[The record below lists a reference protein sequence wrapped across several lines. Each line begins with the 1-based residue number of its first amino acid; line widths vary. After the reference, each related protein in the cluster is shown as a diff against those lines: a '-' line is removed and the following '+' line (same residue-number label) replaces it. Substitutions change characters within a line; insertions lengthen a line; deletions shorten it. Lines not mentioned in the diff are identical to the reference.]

1 MPETVSVTWWQSKL
15 ARRLD
20 VLAALVA
27 IVLVFRVALEED
39 LSSVAWA
46 FVGAA
51 VLLITLT
58 RWPYGALLVLI
69 VMSAM
74 PRFFVQVIGWKARPE
89 HFAVV
94 IVSLAVGVWMLHY
107 KRKIRLEWMDYWV
120 LALVGLNYASSAFT
134 SLEPASTLRWALMNN
149 LAVIPYFLIRVL
161 VPDRQTLVKGFR
173 MMLGVGFAEALYG
186 ILCYLSLHAFG
197 TSTGMGLGF
206 YLTDLAVPYGSLYE
220 PNLFGAYTACTAVLF
235 LALYMIEGHRRVGWL
250 ICFIITSLAAALSF
264 SRAALVGMV
273 VGSVW
278 VFWSARKN
286 KVAGRSKL
294 SSLLPVTAL
303 ILVMGI
309 MLAGG
314 ELQKR
319 FSSLYNEGLQEQT
332 AIVRYIVIY
341 QALADFPRHPL
352 LGSGTASLQLSF
364 DWADYFPDWTSEKA
378 WVPNVFVRILHD
390 TGLLGLT
397 AFLGFAVS
405 LALRIRRCLR
415 GRNSQISLLVGL
427 TAGALVYCVSFQFTD
442 GTILA
447 FSWIHLGFLATATI
461 LLDDSGHGSMNNNRI
476 SYVPPEGG
484 QGSK

>member
-1 MPETVSVTWWQSKL
+1 MPETISATWWQSKL

-20 VLAALVA
+20 VLAVVA
-27 IVLVFRVALEED
+27 GIVLVFRVALEED
-39 LSSVAWA
+39 LSSVSWA

-74 PRFFVQVIGWKARPE
+74 PRFFVEVVGWKARPE

-94 IVSLAVGVWMLHY
+94 IVSLAVGVWLLRY
-107 KRKIRLEWMDYWV
+107 KRKIRLERMDYWV
-120 LALVGLNYASSAFT
+120 LALVALNYASSAFT
-134 SLEPASTLRWALMNN
+134 SLQPSSTLRWALMNN
-149 LAVIPYFLIRVL
+149 LAVIPYFLIRAL

-173 MMLGVGFAEALYG
+173 MMMGVGFAEALYG

-197 TSTGMGLGF
+197 TSTGMGVGF
-206 YLTDLAVPYGSLYE
+206 YLADVAVPYGSLYE

-235 LALYMIEGHRRVGWL
+235 LAVYMIEEHRRIGWL
-250 ICFIITSLAAALSF
+250 ICFMLASVAAALSF
-264 SRAALVGMV
+264 SRAALIGLVI
-273 VGSVW
+273 GSVW
-278 VFWSARKN
+278 VFWMARKN
-286 KVAGRSKL
+286 KAADRHKL
-294 SSLLPVTAL
+294 SSLLPLTAL

-309 MLAGG
+309 MLVGG
-314 ELQKR
+314 VLQKR
-319 FSSLYNEGLQEQT
+319 FSSLYNEGLEEET
-332 AIVRYIVIY
+332 ALTRYVVIY
-341 QALADFPRHPL
+341 EALADFPSHPL

-364 DWADYFPDWTSEKA
+364 DWSEYLPDWSSEKA

-397 AFLGFAVS
+397 AFLGFMVS
-405 LALRIRRCLR
+405 LWLRIRRCLR
-415 GRNSQISLLVGL
+415 GWNGQTPLLVGL
-427 TAGALVYCVSFQFTD
+427 AAGALVYCVSFQFTD

-447 FSWIHLGFLATATI
+447 FSWIHLGFLATAAI

-484 QGSK
+484 QGS